1 MSPVTVKKERQCEI
15 VCFSYDMV
23 SLPIGPH
30 MTLSPIEG
38 AMTRGVDP
46 VLKVGGGDGGPIY
59 I

>member
-1 MSPVTVKKERQCEI
+1 
-15 VCFSYDMV
+15 MV

-46 VLKVGGGDGGPIY
+46 VLKVGGGGTGDQFIY
-59 I
+59 KYMYVFFMYVYNFNI